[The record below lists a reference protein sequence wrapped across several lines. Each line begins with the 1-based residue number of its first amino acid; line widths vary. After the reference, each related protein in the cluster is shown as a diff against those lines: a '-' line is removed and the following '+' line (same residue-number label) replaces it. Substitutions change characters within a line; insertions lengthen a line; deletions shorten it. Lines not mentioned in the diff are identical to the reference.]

1 MSEASGRGVREPSP
15 SGQVPPMGGS
25 AVCTRTLPYPP
36 PMAGTLILCATPI
49 GNLGDAPPRL
59 REALESADVVYAEDT
74 RRAQTL
80 LAHLGVRATLRSYFV
95 GNEQERAGELAAHL
109 ANGAIVALITDAGT
123 PAVADPGVT
132 AVRAAR
138 EVGATTSAVPGPSAV
153 TMALAVSG
161 FGGDRFVFEGFL
173 PRKGGERTGRLAAI
187 GTEDRTVVCFT
198 TGSRV
203 AKDLTDLAA
212 ASPPDREVVVC
223 RELTKAFEEIWHG
236 RLADAPA
243 HWEQAVVKGEF
254 TLVLAPVEA
263 APPSLEEGI
272 ASVRRRIEGG
282 ERPSDAAKAVARET
296 GLPRSDLYA
305 GALEGQQ

>member
-1 MSEASGRGVREPSP
+1 MP
-15 SGQVPPMGGS
+15 
-25 AVCTRTLPYPP
+25 
-36 PMAGTLILCATPI
+36 GTLILCATPI

-59 REALESADVVYAEDT
+59 KEALDSADVVYAEDT

-80 LAHLGVRATLRSYFV
+80 LAHLGVHATLRSYFV
-95 GNEQERAGELAAHL
+95 GNEQERSAELAGHLDAGET
-109 ANGAIVALITDAGT
+109 VALITDAGT
-123 PAVADPGVT
+123 PVVADPGVT

-138 EVGATTSAVPGPSAV
+138 EVGATVTAVPGPSAV

-173 PRKGGERTGRLAAI
+173 PRKGGERSARIESI
-187 GTEDRTVVCFT
+187 GSEERTVVCFT

-203 AKDLTDLAA
+203 AKDLGDLAA
-212 ASPPDREVVVC
+212 ASPADRHVVVC

-243 HWEQAVVKGEF
+243 HWEESITKGEF
-254 TLVLAPVEA
+254 TLVLEPVEPAPVSMED
-263 APPSLEEGI
+263 GI
-272 ASVRRRIEGG
+272 ALVRRRIEAG
-282 ERPSDAAKAVARET
+282 ERPSDAAKTVAKAT

-305 GALEGQQ
+305 GAIEQ

>member
-1 MSEASGRGVREPSP
+1 MP
-15 SGQVPPMGGS
+15 
-25 AVCTRTLPYPP
+25 
-36 PMAGTLILCATPI
+36 GTLILCATPI

-80 LAHLGVRATLRSYFV
+80 LVHLGVRATLRSYFV

-109 ANGAIVALITDAGT
+109 ADGETVALVTDAGT
-123 PAVADPGVT
+123 PVVADPGVT

-138 EVGATTSAVPGPSAV
+138 EVGAVVTAVPGPSAV
-153 TMALAVSG
+153 TMSLAVAG

-173 PRKGGERTGRLAAI
+173 PRKGGERTKRIRAI
-187 GTEDRTVVCFT
+187 GAEERTVVCFT

-203 AKDLTDLAA
+203 ARDLADLAA
-212 ASPPDREVVVC
+212 VSPPDREVVVC
-223 RELTKAFEEIWHG
+223 RELTKVFEETWHG
-236 RLADAPA
+236 RLADASA
-243 HWEQAVVKGEF
+243 HWEEAVTKGEF
-254 TLVLAPVEA
+254 TLVLAPVA
-263 APPSLEEGI
+263 SAPVSLEDGI
-272 ASVRRRIEGG
+272 ALVRSRIDAG

-305 GALEGQQ
+305 GALGGQR